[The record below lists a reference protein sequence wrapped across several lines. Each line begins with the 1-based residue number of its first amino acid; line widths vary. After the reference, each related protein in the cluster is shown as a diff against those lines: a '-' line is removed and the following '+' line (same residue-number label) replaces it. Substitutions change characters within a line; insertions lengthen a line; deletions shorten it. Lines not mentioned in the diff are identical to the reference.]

1 MDNRR
6 RPGAMTPLWVI
17 SLFLSLTEVVLGVAA
32 TQTTGKVQIA
42 LVAFVIAFPIAVAS
56 AFFITLWSRP
66 QVLYAPG
73 DYGEIRPS
81 EFVTALQN
89 AQPPGSLFASIR
101 ETLQANI
108 SSNQMVTEVLHRM
121 ELPRTTETE
130 RRVEE
135 ALEEVAERAVEEI
148 RENSF
153 VAVDPGPLLGG
164 QQKWILPV
172 HPFPNSK
179 RVLGRTL
186 VWIPY

>member
-1 MDNRR
+1 
-6 RPGAMTPLWVI
+6 
-17 SLFLSLTEVVLGVAA
+17 
-32 TQTTGKVQIA
+32 
-42 LVAFVIAFPIAVAS
+42 
-56 AFFITLWSRP
+56 
-66 QVLYAPG
+66 
-73 DYGEIRPS
+73 
-81 EFVTALQN
+81 
-89 AQPPGSLFASIR
+89 
-101 ETLQANI
+101 
-108 SSNQMVTEVLHRM
+108 MVTEVLHRM